1 MASDVAGR
9 PIAVTGAVILG
20 TVLLVIATVFVLL
33 HVWNTSPSASRVPM
47 PDPVAVPGPAL
58 QSAPQLD
65 LKQYRADKQKL
76 LQGAAWVDA
85 AHGVARIPIGD
96 AMALLAARAASA
108 PARTASASASALAS
122 APTPPSASPASAPGG
137 RP

>member
-33 HVWNTSPSASRVPM
+33 HVWNTSPSATRVAM

-65 LKQYRADKQKL
+65 LRQYRADKQKL

-108 PARTASASASALAS
+108 PPARPASGS
-122 APTPPSASPASAPGG
+122 APASPSASPASAPGG